1 MKPLSIKML
10 SALLVLLRRYRVN
23 RNEDVDYSES
33 ESSSK
38 SHGG

>member
-1 MKPLSIKML
+1 ML
-10 SALLVLLRRYRVN
+10 SALLLSSARYRVN
-23 RNEDVDYSES
+23 MYEDVDRIES